1 MASHISGSR
10 WQHRSLWRGVLVLVL
25 VLLLHALA
33 ITGLRLR
40 IAPVTPLEPTQTTL
54 SIALLKA
61 PPPAAEPA
69 RSPPRPKVPRTA
81 RTPSLPAPSAQPAVA
96 EPAPPMPAP
105 PPAPAEPPPPPP
117 AVETPAPPP
126 LPQAE
131 SEATEDSALPPGVK
145 DLPTQGRIAYRT
157 TYSRLR
163 GIEALTYVDWSVD
176 LENARYELW
185 LRTVDPPGLLDLHSS
200 GELRPFGIAPFKYVE
215 RIDIANRELSAE
227 FDWTSHTVHFAGRG
241 AGEPMPFADGTQ
253 DPLSLQF
260 HLPLLAQ
267 AYPWRFTPGSQID
280 FQVARRKVESYTFVV
295 DRFEPVRIG
304 ERTIQSLKVIRPS
317 TSDNRRSVE
326 LWMAPEFD
334 WIPIRLRFVD
344 TNGEVWDSWLANLPG
359 SPPPLPASEQEVIKP

>member
-1 MASHISGSR
+1 MTSKFNGSR
-10 WQHRSLWRGVLVLVL
+10 WQRRTFGRGALVLAV
-25 VLLLHALA
+25 VLLMHVLA

-40 IAPVTPLEPTQTTL
+40 VAPVTPTEPTQKTL

-61 PPPAAEPA
+61 PPPAPA
-69 RSPPRPKVPRTA
+69 AAPAPPRPKVPRTA
-81 RTPSLPAPSAQPAVA
+81 RTPSIPAPSPQPESAK
-96 EPAPPMPAP
+96 PAPMSPARPLPALPPP
-105 PPAPAEPPPPPP
+105 PPAEAPPPPPP
-117 AVETPAPPP
+117 PIPEIEV
-126 LPQAE
+126 
-131 SEATEDSALPPGVK
+131 TEDSGLPPGAK

-200 GELRPFGIAPFKYVE
+200 GELRPFGIAPFEYVE

-227 FDWTSHTVHFAGRG
+227 FDWTNHMVRFAGRG
-241 AGEPMPFADGTQ
+241 AGAPMAFVDGTQ

-295 DRFEPVRIG
+295 DRFEPVKIG
-304 ERTIQSLKVIRPS
+304 DRAIQSLKVIRPG

-326 LWMAPEFD
+326 LWMAPELD

-344 TNGEVWDSWLANLPG
+344 TNGEVWDSWLAHLPG
-359 SPPPLPASEQEVIKP
+359 SPPPVPASEQEVIKP